1 MQTLWQDLRF
11 GARMLLKN
19 PAFTLIA
26 VVTLAL
32 GIGAN
37 TAIFSVANAVLLRPL
52 PYKNPDRLILGSA
65 ELRQRN
71 VTDWPLSNTDVFDLR
86 NGAKTTFEDIA
97 AVNTGR
103 RIMPREDGTPEQVRV
118 ASVTPNFFRL
128 LGAKIVA
135 GRDFTEDDGRP
146 QPPVTDEGPAGGEAG
161 PGERGRI
168 IVGEIRELPTI
179 AILSHDYW
187 QRRYGGN
194 TSVLGKGMSS
204 GGNGGPQIVGVLAP
218 GFELLLPP
226 KLNAERLPDVWFAAR
241 LSYDTANRNNVAHRI
256 IGRLKDGARLEQAR
270 AEAEVVATES
280 RKIDTIRQTAGFH
293 FRLEPMG
300 EYLVA
305 EVRPTILALTG
316 AVIFLLLIACANVA
330 NLLLVRASSRQREL
344 AVRAALGAGWRRL
357 VRQLL
362 AEALL
367 LAGAGALFGL
377 GLAWLGIRQLLAIAP
392 ANLPRLDSIKLDPV
406 TLAFTALAGLAAAVI
421 FGLPPALQASRPD
434 VMNILRGSGHTSGLG
449 GGRLLRNV
457 VVITEVALSFVLLIG
472 SGLMLRS
479 FIALQR
485 IDTGYNPHGL
495 LTFQLLGPR
504 GGPQPQGRATFM
516 RETQGRLRALP
527 GVENVTAST
536 PFPLAGGFGPIRWGL
551 EQALSDPTKF
561 QAVDQQTVLPGY
573 FETLRMPLLAGRVFT
588 EEDNAPERNVVVID
602 QFLAAKAFPN
612 ESAVGKRILVRARS
626 QEPEWVEVLGV
637 VAHQRNTSLADPG
650 REQIYFTDGF
660 RSHGFAARWAVRVKG
675 DPAQYA
681 PTIRAEIARLNPNLL
696 ITEMQPMDALVERA
710 QAGTRFSL
718 LLIGVFAVIAALL
731 AGVGLYG
738 VLSTVVRQRTAE
750 IGVRMAL
757 GATPESVFK
766 LVVGHGLRLSATG
779 VAIGLAAAFGLTR
792 AMTSMLVG
800 VKATDPITFVAMTA
814 LFLII
819 AAVASGLPA
828 RRASGLD
835 PTIAL
840 REE

>member
-1 MQTLWQDLRF
+1 MQTLWQDLRY

-19 PAFTLIA
+19 PGFTLIA
-26 VVTLAL
+26 VITLAL

-52 PYKNPDRLILGSA
+52 PYKNPDRLVLGSA

-71 VTDWPLSNTDVFDLR
+71 VNDWPLSDVDFIDLR

-97 AVNTGR
+97 AVSTGR
-103 RIMPREDGTPEQVRV
+103 RVMPREDGAPEQVRTSV
-118 ASVTPNFFRL
+118 VTPNFFRL
-128 LGAKIVA
+128 LGAKIMA
-135 GRDFTEDDGRP
+135 GRDFTEDDGQP
-146 QPPVTDEGPAGGEAG
+146 QPQQADSGQAAQTPP
-161 PGERGRI
+161 R
-168 IVGEIRELPTI
+168 PTI
-179 AILSHDYW
+179 AILSHEYW

-194 TSVLGKGMSS
+194 TAIFGKGMLS

-241 LSYDTANRNNVAHRI
+241 LGYDTVNRYTVFHRV
-256 IGRLKDGARLEQAR
+256 IGRLKEGATLKQAR
-270 AEAEVVATES
+270 AEAEVVASEK
-280 RKIDTIRQTAGFH
+280 RKTDTILRTADFH
-293 FRLEPMG
+293 FQLEPMG

-305 EVRPTILALTG
+305 EVRPAILALTG

-330 NLLLVRASSRQREL
+330 NLLLVRASLRQREL
-344 AVRAALGAGWRRL
+344 AVRASLGADWRRL
-357 VRQLL
+357 VRQMLV
-362 AEALL
+362 EALL
-367 LAGAGALFGL
+367 LAGAGAFLGL

-392 ANLPRLDSIKLDPV
+392 ANLPRLDSIRLDPV
-406 TLAFTALAGLAAAVI
+406 ALAYTALAGLAAAVI

-434 VMNILRGSGHTSGLG
+434 VMNILRGSGRTGGLG
-449 GGRLLRNV
+449 GGRRLRNV

-472 SGLMLRS
+472 SGLMFRS

-485 IDTGYNPHGL
+485 IDLGYNPHGL

-504 GGPQPQGRATFM
+504 GGPQPQARAAFM
-516 RETQGRLRALP
+516 RETQDRLRALP
-527 GVENVTAST
+527 GAESVTASS
-536 PFPLAGGFGPIRWGL
+536 PFPLTGGSSPIRWGL

-561 QAVDQQTVLPGY
+561 QAVDQQVVLPGY

-588 EEDNAPERNVVVID
+588 EADNAPERNVVVVD

-612 ESAVGKRILVRARS
+612 ESAVGKRILIRARTP
-626 QEPEWVEVLGV
+626 EPEWVEVIGV
-637 VAHQRNTSLADPG
+637 VGHQRNTTLAEPG

-681 PTIRAEIARLNPNLL
+681 SVIRAEIARLNPNLL
-696 ITEMQPMDALVERA
+696 ITEMQPMGALVERA

-738 VLSTVVRQRTAE
+738 VLSTIVRQRTAE
-750 IGVRMAL
+750 IGVRMAI

-779 VAIGLAAAFGLTR
+779 VAVGLVAAFGLTR

-800 VKATDPITFVAMTA
+800 VKATDPITFVAMAA

-819 AAVASGLPA
+819 AAAASGLPA

>member
-26 VVTLAL
+26 LITLGL

-52 PYKNPDRLILGSA
+52 PYKNPDRLVLGSA

-71 VTDWPLSNTDVFDLR
+71 VTDWPLANVDFIDLR
-86 NGAKTTFEDIA
+86 NGAKTKFEDVA
-97 AVNTGR
+97 AVSTGR
-103 RIMPREDGTPEQVRV
+103 IIIPQEDGSPEQIRV

-135 GRDFTEDDGRP
+135 GRDLTEDDGRP
-146 QPPVTDEGPAGGEAG
+146 QPPQADGAAGAQA
-161 PGERGRI
+161 PPT
-168 IVGEIRELPTI
+168 LPTI
-179 AILSHDYW
+179 AILSHEYW

-194 TSVLGKGMSS
+194 TAVLGKGMSR
-204 GGNGGPQIVGVLAP
+204 GGSAGPQIVGVLAP

-226 KLNAERLPDVWFAAR
+226 KLNQERLPDVWFAAR
-241 LSYDTANRNNVAHRI
+241 ISYDTANRYQVSHRV
-256 IGRLKDGARLEQAR
+256 IGRLKDGATLEQAR
-270 AEAEVVATES
+270 TEAEVVATEK
-280 RKIDTIRQTAGFH
+280 RKTDTILRTADYH

-305 EVRPTILALTG
+305 EVRPAILALTG
-316 AVIFLLLIACANVA
+316 AVVFLLLIACANVA
-330 NLLLVRASSRQREL
+330 NLLLVRASLRQREL
-344 AVRAALGAGWRRL
+344 AVRAALGAGWSRL
-357 VRQLL
+357 VRQMLV
-362 AEALL
+362 EALL
-367 LAGAGALFGL
+367 LAGAGALLGL
-377 GLAWLGIRQLLAIAP
+377 GLAWLGVHQLLAIAP

-406 TLAFTALAGLAAAVI
+406 ALAFTALAGLAAAVI

-434 VMNILRGSGHTSGLG
+434 VMGILRGSGRAGGLG
-449 GGRLLRNV
+449 GGGRLRNV

-472 SGLMLRS
+472 SGLMFRS

-485 IDTGYNPHGL
+485 VDMGYDPHAL
-495 LTFQLLGPR
+495 LTFQLLGFR
-504 GGPQPQGRATFM
+504 GQQPQERATFM
-516 RETQGRLRALP
+516 REAQARLRALP
-527 GVENVTAST
+527 GVESVTASS
-536 PFPLAGGFGPIRWGL
+536 PFPLTGGFSPMRWGL
-551 EQALSDPTKF
+551 EPALSDPSKF
-561 QAVDQQTVLPGY
+561 QAVDFQFALPGY
-573 FETLRMPLLAGRVFT
+573 FETLRTPLLAGRVFT
-588 EEDNAPERNVVVID
+588 EADNAPERNVVVID

-612 ESAVGKRILVRARS
+612 ESAVGKRILIRARTP
-626 QEPEWVEVLGV
+626 EPEWVEVIGV
-637 VAHQRNTSLADPG
+637 VAHQRNVSLAEPG
-650 REQIYFTDGF
+650 REQLYLTDGF
-660 RSHGFAARWAVRVKG
+660 RGHGVANRWAVRFKG
-675 DPAQYA
+675 GPSQNAAQYA
-681 PTIRAEIARLNPNLL
+681 SSVRAEIARFNPNLL
-696 ITEMQPMDALVERA
+696 ITEMRPMDELVERA

-750 IGVRMAL
+750 IGVRMAM
-757 GATPESVFK
+757 GATPGGVFK
-766 LVVGHGLRLSATG
+766 LVVGHGLRLSAMG
-779 VAIGLAAAFGLTR
+779 VAIGLVAAFGLTR
-792 AMTSMLVG
+792 AMTSMLVD
-800 VKATDPITFVAMTA
+800 VKPTDPVTFAAMAA

-819 AAVASGLPA
+819 AASASALPA

-840 REE
+840 RE

>member
-1 MQTLWQDLRF
+1 
-11 GARMLLKN
+11 
-19 PAFTLIA
+19 
-26 VVTLAL
+26 
-32 GIGAN
+32 
-37 TAIFSVANAVLLRPL
+37 
-52 PYKNPDRLILGSA
+52 
-65 ELRQRN
+65 
-71 VTDWPLSNTDVFDLR
+71 
-86 NGAKTTFEDIA
+86 
-97 AVNTGR
+97 
-103 RIMPREDGTPEQVRV
+103 MPREDGAPEQVRV
-118 ASVTPNFFRL
+118 ASVTPNFLRL
-128 LGAKIVA
+128 LGAKIAA
-135 GRDFTEDDGRP
+135 GRDFTEADGQP
-146 QPPVTDEGPAGGEAG
+146 QPQPADGAAAAQA
-161 PGERGRI
+161 PP
-168 IVGEIRELPTI
+168 LPTI
-179 AILSHDYW
+179 AILSYEYW

-194 TSVLGKGMSS
+194 TAVLGKGMSS
-204 GGNGGPQIVGVLAP
+204 GGSGGPQIVGVLAP

-226 KLNAERLPDVWFAAR
+226 KLNSERLPDVWFAAR
-241 LSYDTANRNNVAHRI
+241 LSYDTANRNNVAHWI
-256 IGRLKDGARLEQAR
+256 IGRLKDGATLGQAR

-280 RKIDTIRQTAGFH
+280 RKADTIRQTAGFH

-300 EYLVA
+300 GYLVA
-305 EVRPTILALTG
+305 EVRPAIIALTG

-330 NLLLVRASSRQREL
+330 NLLLVRTSLRQREL

-367 LAGAGALFGL
+367 LAGAGALLGL
-377 GLAWLGIRQLLAIAP
+377 GLAWLGVRQLLAIAP
-392 ANLPRLDSIKLDPV
+392 ANLPRLDTIRLDPAA
-406 TLAFTALAGLAAAVI
+406 LAYTALAGLAAAVI

-434 VMNILRGSGHTSGLG
+434 VMDILRGSGRTGGLG
-449 GGRLLRNV
+449 GGRLLRNI
-457 VVITEVALSFVLLIG
+457 VVIIEVALSFVLLIG
-472 SGLMLRS
+472 SGLMFRS

-485 IDTGYNPHGL
+485 IDPGFDSRGL

-504 GGPQPQGRATFM
+504 GGPQPQERATFM
-516 RETQGRLRALP
+516 REALGRLRALP
-527 GVENVTAST
+527 GVESVTASS
-536 PFPLAGGFGPIRWGL
+536 PFPLAGGFSPIRWGL

-561 QAVDQQTVLPGY
+561 QAVDHQTVLPGY
-573 FETLRMPLLAGRVFT
+573 FETLRTPLLAGRVFT
-588 EEDNAPERNVVVID
+588 EADNAPERNVVVVD

-626 QEPEWVEVLGV
+626 QEPEWVEVIGV
-637 VAHQRNTSLADPG
+637 VGHQRNTSLAEPG

-660 RSHGFAARWAVRVKG
+660 RSHGFALRWAVRVKG
-675 DPAQYA
+675 DPAQYSA
-681 PTIRAEIARLNPNLL
+681 SVRAEIAKLNPNLL
-696 ITEMQPMDALVERA
+696 ITELQPMDALVERA

-757 GATPESVFK
+757 GATPRSVFR
-766 LVVGHGLRLSATG
+766 LVVGHGLRLSAAG
-779 VAIGLAAAFGLTR
+779 VAIGVAAAFGLTH

-800 VKATDPITFVAMTA
+800 VKATDPITFAAMA
-814 LFLII
+814 AFFLIV
-819 AAVASGLPA
+819 AVIASGLPA